1 MDSEVINAYE
11 AGWRKMVNEK
21 LSFDLALFY
30 NKYDDLIVVETGG
43 VSNNAVNAA
52 EADSYGFEIS
62 SNYFVSA
69 DWQLTLSYS
78 YYDIDVDYEENTQ
91 SIFSIEGVT
100 ADHQVSAYSH
110 LEFNKSV
117 SWDVNAYYQDSK
129 YADIDTQGDSANSSY
144 IKLDTKLNWQYSE
157 SLLMYIM
164 GQNLLQDSQSETLY
178 YSEVPRTVLFGL
190 QYKF

>member
-1 MDSEVINAYE
+1 
-11 AGWRKMVNEK
+11 MVNEK